1 MTRRVRAMVSVLLPL
16 LAVTVN
22 ACTTNDPAETA
33 MRDDEDEIRHVR
45 NSEFSGPRLRMFL
58 TLKDGSRASVN
69 TADDA
74 VQTRPGV
81 TPVPGHR
88 ARDWTFVKEVKAGTT
103 IAHALV
109 SWDPDDPDDYL
120 MAGWWIQF
128 PGQHLPELDL
138 TESEQY
144 AIVDG
149 PEIDPANPP
158 ELPVTGMATYTG
170 NAGGVYAYVPEGDKD
185 AAVIDEYQG
194 TITIGA
200 NFADRTVSGCIGCVG
215 DLSTGRTHFGV
226 ILGQAVLD
234 DRSLIADY
242 ELHLGAASIDPNGTF
257 ETADVTVRHPTRTV
271 AFMEGF
277 WGGAFSNIPDGDGNP
292 RLATGFSSAVFAE
305 SDGSEASIAAAFV
318 ALTDRSR
325 GR

>member
-1 MTRRVRAMVSVLLPL
+1 MTERVYAMVSLLLPL
-16 LAVTVN
+16 LAVTVSG
-22 ACTTNDPAETA
+22 CTTNGPAETA
-33 MRDDEDEIRHVR
+33 MRDDEGEIRYVR

-58 TLKDGSRASVN
+58 TLKDGSRASVD

-88 ARDWTFVKEVKAGTT
+88 ARDWTFVKDVKAGTT
-103 IAHALV
+103 VAHALV

-128 PGQHLPELDL
+128 PGQHFPELDL
-138 TESEQY
+138 AESDQFG
-144 AIVDG
+144 IVDG

-158 ELPVTGMATYTG
+158 ELPVTGAATYTG
-170 NAGGVYAYVPEGDKD
+170 NAGGVYVYVPGGDRD
-185 AAVIDEYQG
+185 AAVIDEYEG

-215 DLSTGRTHFGV
+215 DLATRRAHFGV
-226 ILGQAVLD
+226 VLGQAVRD

-242 ELHLGAASIDPNGTF
+242 ELRLGAAAIGPNGNF
-257 ETADVTVRHPTRTV
+257 ETADIAVRHPTRTI
-271 AFMEGF
+271 AFTEGF

-292 RLATGFSSAVFAE
+292 RLATGFSSAVFTE
-305 SDGSEASIAAAFV
+305 SDGSEASIAGAFV
-318 ALTDRSR
+318 ALTDRFR